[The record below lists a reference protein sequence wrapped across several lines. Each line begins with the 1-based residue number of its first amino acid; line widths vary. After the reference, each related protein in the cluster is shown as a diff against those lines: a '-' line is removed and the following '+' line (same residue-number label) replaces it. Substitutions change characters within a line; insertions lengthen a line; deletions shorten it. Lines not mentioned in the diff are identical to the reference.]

1 VALLRVLPHI
11 TFKEALEQVARR
23 GGEHPI
29 LGNIQ
34 DQPRLGSEQPDQAV
48 DVPVHCRAAGV
59 DDL

>member
-1 VALLRVLPHI
+1 MLPHI

-48 DVPVHCRAAGV
+48 DVPVHCKGV
-59 DDL
+59 RLDDL